1 MTEKYTSLRILKMS
15 SGPCGRFR
23 FEVTPKIKVGLVTL
37 QRKRPWPSCI
47 NPGTGNQWSE
57 DMKCEIV
64 KMINKTPFE
73 ITFADENLT
82 VADDSSIRLAVGK
95 NRSLKFERR
104 KYFFNFTKF
113 FL

>member
-1 MTEKYTSLRILKMS
+1 MS

-95 NRSLKFERR
+95 NIGLGNLKEKSTFSISRIFFCKKLISR
-104 KYFFNFTKF
+104 KKYF
-113 FL
+113 